1 MEETIFARRISKSNI
16 NINNASMLQKVIYN
30 VTPSILASQKKSSS
44 VVLICGLKI
53 NFDSFPISKL
63 IFELWWFLHK
73 SCNKVIP
80 TIGTSYMKNVLMKCI
95 ISNLQV
101 NFYKKS

>member
-1 MEETIFARRISKSNI
+1 
-16 NINNASMLQKVIYN
+16 MLQKVIYN

-53 NFDSFPISKL
+53 NFDFDV
-63 IFELWWFLHK
+63 WWFYFFHK
-73 SCNKVIP
+73 SSNKIIP
-80 TIGTSYMKNVLMKCI
+80 TIGTSYMKNVLIKCI
-95 ISNLQV
+95 ISGLQV

>member
-1 MEETIFARRISKSNI
+1 
-16 NINNASMLQKVIYN
+16 MLQKLIYN

-53 NFDSFPISKL
+53 NFDFDV
-63 IFELWWFLHK
+63 WWFFHK
-73 SCNKVIP
+73 SSNKIIP

>member
-1 MEETIFARRISKSNI
+1 
-16 NINNASMLQKVIYN
+16 MLQKVIYN

-53 NFDSFPISKL
+53 NFDFDV
-63 IFELWWFLHK
+63 WWFLHK
-73 SCNKVIP
+73 SCNKLIP
-80 TIGTSYMKNVLMKCI
+80 TIGTSYMKNVLIKCI
-95 ISNLQV
+95 ISSLKV